1 MKRITTFLLCILYTV
16 TMIGQKHM
24 MFRTL
29 PIDGQLKTAVKEV
42 KKWGFMGMKIK
53 NIAAL
58 MGTLDDEDVMLT
70 LMATPETH
78 TLFSVIIIYE
88 GTKQWDEQMPKYQAI
103 NTTLAAQYGEPTE
116 IINEWEPPYS
126 IDNNPTQA
134 MQAEQ
139 AKYGSVY
146 STPEGKVA
154 INMVYIADKVC
165 TMVAYIDQQNAALF
179 EAEGGKDMNLN
190 DSDIEEEL

>member
-1 MKRITTFLLCILYTV
+1 
-16 TMIGQKHM
+16 
-24 MFRTL
+24 
-29 PIDGQLKTAVKEV
+29 
-42 KKWGFMGMKIK
+42 
-53 NIAAL
+53 
-58 MGTLDDEDVMLT
+58 
-70 LMATPETH
+70 
-78 TLFSVIIIYE
+78 
-88 GTKQWDEQMPKYQAI
+88 
-103 NTTLAAQYGEPTE
+103 
-116 IINEWEPPYS
+116 
-126 IDNNPTQA
+126 
-134 MQAEQ
+134 MQAEK